1 MFGAEILR
9 CAQDDNVLEWMTKV
23 CDPWDGGW
31 RTMRCDRGNGLLEF
45 GGFGFGLLEEREVG
59 VGVLPEGEECGVGGA
74 RFCGVAGGG
83 VGASDS
89 QVSERV
95 CVEVQDGAGIVDD
108 FLELGNGLR
117 WIAHLQVG

>member
-31 RTMRCDRGNGLLEF
+31 RTMPCDRGNGLLEF
-45 GGFGFGLLEEREVG
+45 GGFGFGLLGEREVG
-59 VGVLPEGEECGVGGA
+59 GGVLPEGEECGVGPG
-74 RFCGVAGGG
+74 
-83 VGASDS
+83 DS

-95 CVEVQDGAGIVDD
+95 CIEVQDGAGIVDD

-117 WIAHLQVG
+117 WIAHLQVGLTAEI